1 MNETPASDQEIEDAI
16 REFHAERAEEGAL
29 AARSFASVSVEEGI
43 AKVVYDASLSSTEAR
58 DWLSE
63 HSIENLAEFAS
74 LPLAQP
80 TPESTRMRMS
90 TVRVETSLADGTPL
104 GALENAGIR
113 ALNSLEK

>member
-16 REFHAERAEEGAL
+16 RQFHEERAEAGDPAAQAL
-29 AARSFASVSVEEGI
+29 SSVAADDGI
-43 AKVVYDASLSSTEAR
+43 VRVVYEASLSQSATR

-63 HSIENLAEFAS
+63 NSLENLAEYACT
-74 LPLAQP
+74 PLAEA

-90 TVRVETSLADGTPL
+90 TVRVETELTDGTPL

-113 ALNSLEK
+113 ALNGLDK